1 MSDEEKWKGEPGP
14 EDKDEDS
21 FRHPSDDVGEGGDE
35 EEDFGGAAGEGM
47 EDLPPLSDF
56 ESSEDDVGP
65 AQTGGEEDEE
75 DELGGLPPLSDL
87 GVDESPAEGQRPE
100 QGFEQPS
107 DFATP
112 ASDSDFGGEEPGGTG
127 FNDLTADSDFSPET
141 PEFSPGPGPESD
153 TETPT
158 FDSAFGAP
166 PDTSAPTQAMES
178 PMFGAGG
185 EGEEGGGEFQGFDE
199 GAFGAEMGQSPFGEG
214 ATPAPD
220 FSADTGVTGAGA
232 ATPPPTGAAG
242 QIPGGDTGGGG
253 MGRTVLVVLG
263 LIVIGLI
270 GILAGPH
277 VARQIEDTLPP
288 ALNPYVEVIDDL
300 EAEIQRQEFVISD
313 LRDSVRELE
322 ETLDVADIPPEQLVE
337 EIDQLVEQHEYYTEE
352 VAELEQELAEL
363 EEERDLVAEDL
374 AQQQAEFV
382 QVQQEYEDVLN
393 ETAIVEA
400 RQEGLLAEV
409 DRLRDQVGE
418 LEEANERRAATLSAL
433 RSSAQELVSRI
444 EGGIDL
450 TPRRYARAGRIDRAE
465 NLLERIE
472 QANWV
477 EPELLDDYTDL
488 YLEELE
494 IAEMREYF
502 FARIPVQDRF
512 GTTRYKWAE
521 CLMNGNWSVYFRTI
535 DGRQSGIYMNVA
547 DTGDPRYEVVL
558 DIPRETARHV
568 EEAVMHHR
576 APNYEEQVEALAEQD
591 KELQTETGW
600 QRAFRSL

>member
-1 MSDEEKWKGEPGP
+1 MSDEERWKGEPGP
-14 EDKDEDS
+14 EDEDS

-35 EEDFGGAAGEGM
+35 EEEFGGAAGEGM
-47 EDLPPLSDF
+47 GDLPPLSDF

-65 AQTGGEEDEE
+65 AQAGGDEDED

-87 GVDESPAEGQRPE
+87 GVDEDAGDRDTPRPE
-100 QGFEQPS
+100 FDQPS

-127 FNDLTADSDFSPET
+127 FHDLTADSDFSPET
-141 PEFSPGPGPESD
+141 PEFSPGPDSD
-153 TETPT
+153 METPT

-166 PDTSAPTQAMES
+166 PDTSAPTQAMET
-178 PMFGAGG
+178 PMFGAGDEG
-185 EGEEGGGEFQGFDE
+185 EGPAGGGEFQGFDE
-199 GAFGAEMGQSPFGEG
+199 GAFGADMGAQSPFGEG

-220 FSADTGVTGAGA
+220 FSADTGFSGAGVA
-232 ATPPPTGAAG
+232 APPPTG
-242 QIPGGDTGGGG
+242 QIQGGDTGGGG
-253 MGRTVLVVLG
+253 MGRTVLVVVG
-263 LIVIGLI
+263 LIVVGLI

-300 EAEIQRQEFVISD
+300 EAEIQRQNFQISD
-313 LRDSVRELE
+313 LRETIAELE
-322 ETLDVADIPPEQLVE
+322 DAADLAGVPIE
-337 EIDQLVEQHEYYTEE
+337 ELQQELENLLEQHEYYTSE
-352 VAELEQELAEL
+352 VAALEEELAEVQ
-363 EEERDLVAEDL
+363 EERDLVAEDL

-382 QVQQEYEDVLN
+382 QVQQEYEDLLN

-418 LEEANERRAATLSAL
+418 LEDANERRAATLSAL
-433 RSSAQELVSRI
+433 QSSAQQLLSRI

-450 TPRRYARAGRIDRAE
+450 TPRQYARADRIARAE
-465 NLLERIE
+465 NLLERID
-472 QANWV
+472 QASWV
-477 EPELLDDYTDL
+477 EPDLLDDYTEL

-494 IAEMREYF
+494 IAEMRRYF

-558 DIPRETARHV
+558 DLPRETARHV

-576 APNYEEQVEALAEQD
+576 SPNYEQQIEALAEQD
-591 KELQTETGW
+591 RELQTGTAW